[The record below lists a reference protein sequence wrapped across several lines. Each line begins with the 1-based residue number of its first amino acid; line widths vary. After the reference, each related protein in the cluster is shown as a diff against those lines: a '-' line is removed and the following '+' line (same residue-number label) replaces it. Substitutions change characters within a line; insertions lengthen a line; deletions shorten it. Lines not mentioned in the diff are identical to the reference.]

1 MIDFDAYLRRIG
13 LDLADKAA
21 WQAVH
26 RAHVTTI
33 PFENPDPH
41 SGIPVSL
48 EQADLERKLVVAWRG
63 GYCFGLGPD
72 GRIVTLG

>member
-13 LDLADKAA
+13 LDPADKPA

-33 PFENPDPH
+33 PF
-41 SGIPVSL
+41 
-48 EQADLERKLVVAWRG
+48 
-63 GYCFGLGPD
+63 
-72 GRIVTLG
+72 